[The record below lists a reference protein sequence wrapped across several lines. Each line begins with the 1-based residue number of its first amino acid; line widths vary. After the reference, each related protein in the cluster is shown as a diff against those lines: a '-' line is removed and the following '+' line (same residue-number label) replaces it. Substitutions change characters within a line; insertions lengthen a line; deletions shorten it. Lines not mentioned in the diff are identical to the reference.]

1 MLNFDNETL
10 SLIPGKTPKQ
20 KNENARFLIQLAT
33 QIAYPRRGTLE
44 EGKKAED
51 FAREIIERFPSVN
64 DLIQE

>member
-10 SLIPGKTPKQ
+10 GLIPGKTPKQ
-20 KNENARFLIQLAT
+20 KNENTRFLIQLVT
-33 QIAYPRRGTLE
+33 QLAYPRRGTLE
-44 EGKKAED
+44 EGKTREE